1 MAHAFDGRFGT
12 GCFGSFAA
20 ERFGGFVFFRLGN
33 AFVARFAV
41 FFYVIDAET
50 SLIVK
55 HIGRHLI
62 GNSWKKGIKLVGQD

>member
-41 FFYVIDAET
+41 FFYVIDADAVD
-50 SLIVK
+50 LAPK
-55 HIGRHLI
+55 IGRA
-62 GNSWKKGIKLVGQD
+62 SCRERV